1 MNQNYGNSKTQN
13 LRFIIVTVLVGLVIL
28 GIAVWAITFVIGN
41 FSKKPAV
48 SVDED
53 KTTTSSVSASSD
65 SSAMPSPVAN
75 PSDDTPTS
83 TTTPSTTPSTT
94 ENAVVTTPP
103 AVTVSSVPET
113 GPEDIL
119 PFALVA
125 GTSVAYVTSK
135 KVRA

>member
-53 KTTTSSVSASSD
+53 KTATSSVSASSD

-75 PSDDTPTS
+75 PSDTPTS

>member
-1 MNQNYGNSKTQN
+1 MNQNYGNSKSQN

-28 GIAVWAITFVIGN
+28 GIAVWAITFVISN
-41 FSKKPAV
+41 FSKKPTV
-48 SVDED
+48 SLDESES
-53 KTTTSSVSASSD
+53 TTSSVSATSD
-65 SSAMPSPVAN
+65 TSAMPSPTAD
-75 PSDDTPTS
+75 PSETPA
-83 TTTPSTTPSTT
+83 STTPTT
-94 ENAVVTTPP
+94 ENTVVTTPP